1 MSKKDQGGKAA
12 EEQQQVATPEAAA
25 TVQTPNGT
33 VMLQANTR
41 KELAAKFAELKA
53 STKDATLSTG
63 AVGMTPEGT
72 FVQLVTVTPIKK

>member
-1 MSKKDQGGKAA
+1 MIRKEQGGTTA

-25 TVQTPNGT
+25 TTKTPTGP

-53 STKDATLSTG
+53 STKDATISTG

-72 FVQLVTVTPIKK
+72 FVQLVTVTPTKK

>member
-12 EEQQQVATPEAAA
+12 EEQQVATTEAPA
-25 TVQTPNGT
+25 TAKTPTGP

-41 KELAAKFAELKA
+41 KEMAAKFAELKA

-63 AVGMTPEGT
+63 AVGETPEGT
-72 FVQLVTVTPIKK
+72 FVQFVTVTPIKK

>member
-12 EEQQQVATPEAAA
+12 EEQQVATTEAPA
-25 TVQTPNGT
+25 TETTNNGT
-33 VMLQANTR
+33 IMLQANTR

-63 AVGMTPEGT
+63 AVGETPEGT